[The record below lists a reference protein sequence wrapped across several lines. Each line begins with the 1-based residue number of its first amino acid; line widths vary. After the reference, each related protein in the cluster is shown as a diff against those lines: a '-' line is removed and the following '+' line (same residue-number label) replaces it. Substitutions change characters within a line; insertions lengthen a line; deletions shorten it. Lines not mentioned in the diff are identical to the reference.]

1 LKKGGRCVYFGD
13 IGKDSNV
20 ICSYFARNGA
30 VCPDDANPA
39 EFMLE
44 AIGSGNSA
52 PMGGNKDWADRWLES
67 PEHEEN
73 KQQII
78 KFKEEALREHPELD
92 DGHKELS
99 CETKSNIMNVFY

>member
-13 IGKDSNV
+13 IGQDSNV

-30 VCPDDANPA
+30 VCPDNANPA

-44 AIGSGNSA
+44 AIGAGNSS

-78 KFKEEALREHPELD
+78 RFKEEALKVNPHNSDEA
-92 DGHKELS
+92 KELR
-99 CETKSNIMNVFY
+99 C